1 MDNFFIN
8 TILLSVIAYCLAMLV
23 SRILGR
29 KLISQMTFFDFVVGV
44 SMGSIIANVVLAYS
58 SPLAAIMALLIFA
71 VLTLL
76 TEFMY
81 IKSIRIR
88 KLVNS
93 KPVVLIDR
101 GQIIDRNMKKVRL
114 TINDLLML
122 LREKN
127 HFNIGDIEYA
137 VMEITGKLSVLP
149 KAAKQLPTV
158 SDLNLNTD
166 YKGLTRDL
174 VMDGSILQ
182 ENLRGANIKETDFL
196 NRLQSYGI
204 TQVGEVFYAGL
215 DSAGNLY
222 VSKKQTRLEYN
233 GQYGID

>member
-1 MDNFFIN
+1 MDNFFIK

-44 SMGSIIANVVLAYS
+44 SMGSIIANVVLAYN

-127 HFNIGDIEYA
+127 HFNISDIEYA
-137 VMEITGKLSVLP
+137 VMETTGKLSVLP
-149 KAAKQLPTV
+149 KAAKQPATV
-158 SDLNLNTD
+158 ADLNLNAD

-174 VMDGSILQ
+174 IMDGSILQ
-182 ENLRGANIKETDFL
+182 ENLREANINETDFL
-196 NRLQSYGI
+196 NQLQSYGV

-222 VSKKQTRLEYN
+222 VSKKQTNLEYN